1 MSLFSTSVP
10 VNYFGTLI
18 PLALD
23 VGCGIINNFA
33 HHSSLEED
41 ASRKSKQPANLAVTS
56 MDDQTNGI
64 EQHIRIFKCK
74 NG

>member
-18 PLALD
+18 TVTLEI
-23 VGCGIINNFA
+23 GCGIINNFA
-33 HHSSLEED
+33 HHSSMEEN
-41 ASRKSKQPANLAVTS
+41 AAKQSKQLANAKNS
-56 MDDQTNGI
+56 MDDQTNRV
-64 EQHIRIFKCK
+64 EQQIRTFKCK